1 MVYIR
6 KNIFHI
12 MLNYCTNFS
21 GVIVLIVGVF
31 NLVEI
36 MDKDFTH
43 RLFVVVVFFQLAKQ
57 KILNEYLLV
66 GPTQRNGET
75 K

>member
-12 MLNYCTNFS
+12 ILNYCTNFS
-21 GVIVLIVGVF
+21 RVIVVIVGV
-31 NLVEI
+31 LVEI

-43 RLFVVVVFFQLAKQ
+43 RLFVVVFFFQLAKQ
-57 KILNEYLLV
+57 NTE
-66 GPTQRNGET
+66 
-75 K
+75 

>member
-1 MVYIR
+1 
-6 KNIFHI
+6 

-21 GVIVLIVGVF
+21 GVIVLIVGV
-31 NLVEI
+31 LVEI

-57 KILNEYLLV
+57 KILNEYFLI